1 MLKDFMYELFG
12 IRFYGLT
19 FERIFFLL
27 LAVIGGLIAFRAWQ
41 ARKKAEATNTEPPG
55 DLMTRL
61 VVGAGLI
68 LFGGYMGI
76 KAWFGANYAL
86 FFAEPLVLH
95 TYGVAI
101 AIGFV
106 VAIVLGVREAR
117 RTGLEVARI
126 MDMAF
131 WFLVAGLAGARLVF
145 MIVEWKDYYNMCF
158 APAEVGLAEA
168 DCLAVLKFW
177 KGGLVFYGGLIGGVA
192 AAIIYLRKY
201 NLPAWRYSDAM
212 VVSVPIGQFFGR
224 LGCVSAG
231 CCHGKYVPSERLVA
245 LEWPVDTPAY
255 RVLMEKPEIAAEK
268 ARFLTEGFVT
278 AHPTQLYESGAMLLV
293 FLFLMWFRTRKS
305 FHGQVTLLYVIIYAF
320 VRSFIE
326 MFRGDTVRGF
336 IFEYKNEAIS
346 SALGLLPEDPLI
358 LSTSQFISV
367 VGALAAGGLWIY
379 LSGRA
384 RREREQL
391 VKSYADGHA
400 EAQAA

>member
-1 MLKDFMYELFG
+1 MLKDFLYELFG

-19 FERIFFLL
+19 FERIFFML
-27 LAVIGGLIAFRAWQ
+27 LAVTGAVIAFRAWQ
-41 ARKKAEATNTEPPG
+41 ARAAAQANKTEEPK
-55 DLMTRL
+55 DLYTRL
-61 VVGAGLI
+61 AVGVGLVG
-68 LFGGYMGI
+68 FGGYQAV

-117 RTGLEVARI
+117 RTGLDVARI

-131 WFLVAGLAGARLVF
+131 WFLIAGLVGARLVF
-145 MIVEWKDYYNMCF
+145 MMVEWKDYYNMCV
-158 APAEVGLAEA
+158 APEEVGLIESNCFAIFE
-168 DCLAVLKFW
+168 FW

-231 CCHGKYVPSERLVA
+231 CCHGKYVPSDRLVA
-245 LEWPVDTPAY
+245 LEWPIDTPAY
-255 RVLMEKPEIAAEK
+255 RVLMDKPEIAVEK
-268 ARFLTEGFVT
+268 AKFLAEGFVT

-293 FLFLMWFRTRKS
+293 FLFLLWFRTRKT
-305 FHGQVTLLYVIIYAF
+305 FHGQITLMYVIIYAF

-336 IFEYKNEAIS
+336 LFEYKNAAIS
-346 SALGLLPEDPLI
+346 GALGLLPEDPLV
-358 LSTSQFISV
+358 LSTSQAISV
-367 VGALAAGGLWIY
+367 GSALAAGALWIY

-384 RREREQL
+384 KAE
-391 VKSYADGHA
+391 KAKIDATYAAGHA
-400 EAQAA
+400 EAQAS